1 MLRKPRPMRA
11 GHGRPLC
18 AGTSDDGRPF
28 VLSKGYDGM
37 PRPTTADRLC
47 CQRAKMACHARRRS
61 TVCAAKRR
69 RWHATPDAV
78 RPCVP
83 KGDDG
88 MPRPTSL
95 ERVCCP
101 KAMMTCH
108 ARRRSTVCAA
118 QRRILQST
126 PVRRRPLQMPPG
138 RGRAAYADPF
148 AP

>member
-1 MLRKPRPMRA
+1 M
-11 GHGRPLC
+11 
-18 AGTSDDGRPF
+18 
-28 VLSKGYDGM
+28 LSKGYDGM

-88 MPRPTSL
+88 MPRPMSFD
-95 ERVCCP
+95 RVCVP
-101 KAMMTCH
+101 KVMMACD
-108 ARRRSTVCAA
+108 ARRRSTMCAA
-118 QRRILQST
+118 QRQRGKSMRTCGSFATRRTIICSCVASGLSQNQVGEHVPPRKALHYKPAILA
-126 PVRRRPLQMPPG
+126 PP
-138 RGRAAYADPF
+138 
-148 AP
+148 